1 MAQFQQQSLQ
11 LASSTLPL
19 STQLPE
25 GGSLNVGGIPRVP
38 SLDLLRQ
45 LVTQQQQQQQQQ
57 QHGQSPHS
65 KATVSASASLKE
77 GKFGLYL
84 LYVGALQT
92 WS

>member
-45 LVTQQQQQQQQQ
+45 LVTQQQQQQQQ
-57 QHGQSPHS
+57 HGQSPHS

-77 GKFGLYL
+77 GKFGLPL
-84 LYVGALQT
+84 LSLGALPP

>member
-57 QHGQSPHS
+57 HGQSPHS

-77 GKFGLYL
+77 GKFGLFL
-84 LYVGALQT
+84 
-92 WS
+92 